1 LTAIVFLFNLE
12 NELRVSRTYKTKC
25 KINNIFTFKKIKYAI
40 LVGKEVFKLSGI
52 VLLSVTTFIILMS
65 ASYLIYKRYP
75 YQQQLVY
82 IPSGIA
88 LLASFLIIFA
98 SFDLNRIDGLTMSG
112 MSVAV
117 GLASLAA
124 FMCSPLIDYYLRY
137 RQH

>member
-1 LTAIVFLFNLE
+1 MCSNRSF
-12 NELRVSRTYKTKC
+12 ELKC
-25 KINNIFTFKKIKYAI
+25 KINNIFTFSRNEYAI

-52 VLLSVTTFIILMS
+52 VFLSVSTFIILMG

-82 IPSGIA
+82 IPSGAA
-88 LLASFLIIFA
+88 LLASFLMIFI

>member
-1 LTAIVFLFNLE
+1 M
-12 NELRVSRTYKTKC
+12 RVNRTSKIKC
-25 KINNIFTFKKIKYAI
+25 KINNIFTFTKIEYAI

-52 VLLSVTTFIILMS
+52 VLLSVTTFIILMG
-65 ASYLIYKRYP
+65 ASYLIYKRHP

-88 LLASFLIIFA
+88 LLVSFLMIFI

>member
-1 LTAIVFLFNLE
+1 MSALNVN
-12 NELRVSRTYKTKC
+12 K
-25 KINNIFTFKKIKYAI
+25 IFTSSTDDCAI

-52 VLLSVTTFIILMS
+52 VFLSVSTFIILMG

-75 YQQQLVY
+75 YQQQLAY

-88 LLASFLIIFA
+88 MLTSVLMIFT
-98 SFDLNRIDGLTMSG
+98 SFDLNRMDSLTMSG

-124 FMCSPLIDYYLRY
+124 FMCSPLIDHYLRY

>member
-1 LTAIVFLFNLE
+1 M
-12 NELRVSRTYKTKC
+12 
-25 KINNIFTFKKIKYAI
+25 
-40 LVGKEVFKLSGI
+40 GKEVFKLSGI

-82 IPSGIA
+82 VPSGLA
-88 LLASFLIIFA
+88 LLASFLMIFI
-98 SFDLNRIDGLTMSG
+98 SFDLNRIDSLTMSG
-112 MSVAV
+112 MSVSV

-124 FMCSPLIDYYLRY
+124 FMCSPLIDYYWRY